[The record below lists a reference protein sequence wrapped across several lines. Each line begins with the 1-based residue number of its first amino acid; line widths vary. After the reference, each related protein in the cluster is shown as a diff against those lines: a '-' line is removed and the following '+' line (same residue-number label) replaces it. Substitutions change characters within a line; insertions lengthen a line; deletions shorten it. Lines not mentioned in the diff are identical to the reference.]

1 MEEYLSKFLILL
13 GVVIIIVALI
23 AYFVPILTEHII
35 NKSWGQTATTQGL
48 QPLPQDYYV
57 ITQPPK
63 GIVVQQEQSSF
74 NLTDILSGLL
84 GGGAASIYA
93 KIRGDKNQKTVQDV
107 AQTQVKIAE
116 VQQGTLEQVY
126 ENMPQ
131 KGNEITNK
139 PVIKQE
145 NIKEIKDKA
154 VETAAKA

>member
-1 MEEYLSKFLILL
+1 MEEWLTKFFVLLVIVIFMVLAIVTITPILL
-13 GVVIIIVALI
+13 QMT
-23 AYFVPILTEHII
+23 F
-35 NKSWGQTATTQGL
+35 GQTATTQGL

-63 GIVVQQEQSSF
+63 GIVVQQESS
-74 NLTDILSGLL
+74 NILTSDGIMGLISGLL
-84 GGGAASIYA
+84 SGGAGGIYA
-93 KIRGDKNQKTVQDV
+93 KLRGDKNQKTVQEV

-139 PVIKQE
+139 PVIKQD
-145 NIKEIKDKA
+145 NVQQIKDKA
-154 VETAAKA
+154 VETASKA

>member
-1 MEEYLSKFLILL
+1 MKTMNFLILSIFLLLIPIIL
-13 GVVIIIVALI
+13 GYTIIGLHSA
-23 AYFVPILTEHII
+23 F
-35 NKSWGQTATTQGL
+35 GQTPTTSGL

-63 GIVVQQEQSSF
+63 GIAVVQQEQSSF
-74 NLTDILSGLL
+74 NLNDIISGLI
-84 GGGAASIYA
+84 GGGAGALYA
-93 KIRGDKNQKTVQDV
+93 KIRGDKNQKTVQEV

-139 PVIKQE
+139 PVIKQD
-145 NIKEIKDKA
+145 NVQQIKDKA
-154 VETAAKA
+154 VETATKA

>member
-1 MEEYLSKFLILL
+1 MIIEYLLWALL
-13 GVVIIIVALI
+13 AIIIIIGV
-23 AYFVPILTEHII
+23 YFVMSSLLVY
-35 NKSWGQTATTQGL
+35 GQTPTTQGL

-57 ITQPPK
+57 ITQLPK
-63 GIVVQQEQSSF
+63 GISVAAQEQPLGF
-74 NLTDILSGLL
+74 NLSDIISGLV
-84 GGGAASIYA
+84 GGGAGALYA
-93 KIRGDKNQKTVQDV
+93 KFRGDKNQKTVQEV

-126 ENMPQ
+126 ENMPN

-145 NIKEIKDKA
+145 NVEKIKDKA

>member
-1 MEEYLSKFLILL
+1 MKPDFLTKSFLEIVIVILL
-13 GVVIIIVALI
+13 IPVILMLISLSLPVV
-23 AYFVPILTEHII
+23 F
-35 NKSWGQTATTQGL
+35 GQTATTQGL

-63 GIVVQQEQSSF
+63 GIVVQQQESSQF
-74 NLTDILSGLL
+74 NISDIISGLL

-93 KIRGDKNQKTVQDV
+93 KIRGDRNQKVTQEV
-107 AQTQVKIAE
+107 AHNQVKIAE
-116 VQQGTLEQVY
+116 VQQESLNLQY

-145 NIKEIKDKA
+145 NVQQIKDKA
-154 VETAAKA
+154 VETASKA

>member
-1 MEEYLSKFLILL
+1 MKPDFLTKSFLEITIVILL
-13 GVVIIIVALI
+13 IPVILMLISLSLPVA
-23 AYFVPILTEHII
+23 F
-35 NKSWGQTATTQGL
+35 GQTATTQGL

-74 NLTDILSGLL
+74 NLNDIISGLV
-84 GGGAASIYA
+84 GGGAGALYA
-93 KIRGDKNQKTVQDV
+93 KIRGDKNQKTVQEV
-107 AQTQVKIAE
+107 AQTQVKMAE

-139 PVIKQE
+139 PVIKQD
-145 NIKEIKDKA
+145 NVQQIKDKA
-154 VETAAKA
+154 TEIASKA